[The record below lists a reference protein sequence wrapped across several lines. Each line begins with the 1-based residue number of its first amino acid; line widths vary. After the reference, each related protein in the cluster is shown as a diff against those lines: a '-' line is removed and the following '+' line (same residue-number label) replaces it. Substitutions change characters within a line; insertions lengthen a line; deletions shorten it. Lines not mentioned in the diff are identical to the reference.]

1 MVGIR
6 TCEHPVEN
14 LKMRRRWW
22 RYYGLR
28 NLLDFEETIFQFP
41 VVLEMHMN
49 HMTNYHVETKS
60 DKTMSCL
67 YLLQDL
73 PRILLVKVNNGLTFE
88 IEPRCL

>member
-1 MVGIR
+1 
-6 TCEHPVEN
+6 
-14 LKMRRRWW
+14 MRRRWW

-49 HMTNYHVETKS
+49 HMTNCHVETKS
-60 DKTMSCL
+60 DKTMPCL

>member
-6 TCEHPVEN
+6 TCGHPVEN

-67 YLLQDL
+67 YIPDHHLSLQMQGKL
-73 PRILLVKVNNGLTFE
+73 SCFYLSHIL
-88 IEPRCL
+88 I

>member
-6 TCEHPVEN
+6 TCGHPVEN

-41 VVLEMHMN
+41 VVLEINMN
-49 HMTNYHVETKS
+49 HMTTQILSLQHVLKS
-60 DKTMSCL
+60 LMMLLGNNVLFVKQQ
-67 YLLQDL
+67 YLFLMAATIC
-73 PRILLVKVNNGLTFE
+73 RNWHT
-88 IEPRCL
+88 